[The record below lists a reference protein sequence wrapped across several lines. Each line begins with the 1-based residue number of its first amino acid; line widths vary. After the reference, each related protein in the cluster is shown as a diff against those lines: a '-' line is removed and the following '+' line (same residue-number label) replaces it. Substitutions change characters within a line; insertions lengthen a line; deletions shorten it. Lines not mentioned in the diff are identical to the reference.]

1 MRGFESEGT
10 IMSTRSVTVIV
21 LYGLGGIA
29 IPIAIW
35 WSKVAQIFSDD
46 CSAVK
51 SELIPGIVIIII
63 GVGCILWGRQL
74 KRPMPAEALPV
85 VLATAVH
92 SVRGIGGVKAGDK
105 VLVHAGASGLE
116 SDRGS
121 DQAVIRDLPNGS
133 PACGQ
138 LTVPG

>member
-1 MRGFESEGT
+1 M
-10 IMSTRSVTVIV
+10 MK
-21 LYGLGGIA
+21 A
-29 IPIAIW
+29 MQ
-35 WSKVAQIFSDD
+35 AQRLLRDLP
-46 CSAVK
+46 SA
-51 SELIPGIVIIII
+51 
-63 GVGCILWGRQL
+63 GVQNVMLLDRHGDHAVVYL
-74 KRPMPAEALPV
+74 RPDRPAEALPV

-92 SVRGIGGVKAGDK
+92 SVRGIGGVKGGDK